1 MGRRAARQDTVDE
14 AGRTAACYAAPV
26 AEPVSPDLAA
36 LRRVI
41 EAHGRDAVAFQ
52 GLEPGLQAWFDGED
66 RAVAYADTGGGWVAA
81 GGPSAPAEDRVAVAG
96 RFVAAARAAGRRA
109 SFFAVDDPAP
119 WPGFTR
125 VLLGEQPVFV
135 PAEWPAILS
144 QHRKLREQL
153 RRARAKGLR
162 VRRVAPAE
170 LAVGTALRTRL
181 DAITRGWLASR
192 SMEPMGFLVTLAPF
206 EYADAHRYYVAERD
220 GRACSF
226 LSLVPVPARAGW
238 LFEDHLREPDAPNGT
253 SESLIDVAMRD
264 LAADGVPFATTGLV
278 PLTGPV
284 SRTMRAVGWLGSAL
298 YDFDGLRRFKQR
310 LHPPAWEPVWLQV
323 PDGERI
329 ARHVVDG
336 LRAFAGGS
344 LLGFGA
350 RTVVRHPGAV
360 ALALAVP
367 LMPWAAALA
376 ALAAAGHA
384 HLFGFGRG
392 ALAAW
397 AAYDAVVAAGLWR
410 ASRRP
415 TPRLLGLL
423 AGAATVDA
431 GLSLIHVLQVGLGA
445 GLTAVVRT
453 LAVAAPI
460 IGTVALVWARHRAKA
475 LGRPPSR

>member
-1 MGRRAARQDTVDE
+1 M
-14 AGRTAACYAAPV
+14 AACYAARV
-26 AEPVSPDLAA
+26 EDLVSPELAA
-36 LRRVI
+36 LRRAI
-41 EAHGRDAVAFQ
+41 EEHGRDAVAFQ
-52 GLEPGLQAWFDGED
+52 GLEPGLQAWFDGD
-66 RAVAYADTGGGWVAA
+66 GRAVAYADTGGGWVAA
-81 GGPSAPAEDRVAVAG
+81 GGPHAPAEERAAVAS

-109 SFFAVDDPAP
+109 SFFAVDDAAP
-119 WPGFTR
+119 WPGFAR

-135 PAEWPAILS
+135 PAQWPVILS

-181 DAITRGWLASR
+181 EAITGSWLAR
-192 SMEPMGFLVTLAPF
+192 RHMEPMGFLVTLAPF
-206 EYADAHRYYVAERD
+206 EHADAHRYYVAERD

-238 LFEDHLREPDAPNGT
+238 LFEDHLRDPDAPNGT
-253 SESLIDVAMRD
+253 SESLIDLAMRD

-284 SRTMRAVGWLGSAL
+284 SPTMRAIGRLGGAL

-310 LHPPAWEPVWLQV
+310 LHPPRWEPVWLHV
-323 PDGERI
+323 PEGERV

-336 LRAFAGGS
+336 LRAFAGGG

-350 RTVVRHPGAV
+350 RTVIRHPGAL

-367 LMPWAAALA
+367 LIPWTAALA
-376 ALAAAGHA
+376 GMAAVGHP
-384 HLFGFGRG
+384 HPFGFSRA
-392 ALAAW
+392 ALGAW
-397 AAYDAVVAAGLWR
+397 AAYDAILAVGLWR

-415 TPRLLGLL
+415 EPRLLGLL

-431 GLSLIHVLQVGLGA
+431 GLSLAHVLQVGLGA
-445 GLTAVVRT
+445 GLAAVART
-453 LAVAAPI
+453 LAVVAPI
-460 IGTVALVWARHRAKA
+460 AGTVALLWARHRARA
-475 LGRPPSR
+475 VREPGA